1 MSIWHYVYTFFH
13 SYTSTDSDGEDEGK
27 QKGRTG
33 DRSSPRKVAGSN
45 MAVAND
51 CEPCKGVTS
60 PNGVAHSRY
69 PENLINEEN
78 WTSGST

>member
-1 MSIWHYVYTFFH
+1 
-13 SYTSTDSDGEDEGK
+13 
-27 QKGRTG
+27 
-33 DRSSPRKVAGSN
+33 

-51 CEPCKGVTS
+51 CEPCKGVAS

-78 WTSGST
+78 WTSGSTQNKDGREMFKVKSYIDMALLASVLNGSNSGSLRG